1 MAKKSSNSGIYK
13 QDSVTA
19 QFRKDI
25 YQGEKRTWLTA
36 VERAILQGQRNAE
49 YRQRLQ
55 DINAKSNKS
64 K

>member
-1 MAKKSSNSGIYK
+1 MAKNTNSGKFK
-13 QDSVTA
+13 QDQVLS
-19 QFRKDI
+19 QFTKDI
-25 YQGEKRTWLTA
+25 RQGERRTWLTA

>member
-1 MAKKSSNSGIYK
+1 MAKNANSGKFK
-13 QDSVTA
+13 QDQVLS

-36 VERAILQGQRNAE
+36 VEQAILQGQRNAE